1 MTLDNRNP
9 TPSAGSGLST
19 SCRRDPD
26 PVQEMATIDDRSQDN
41 DPARPQLSAAEVPEP
56 GFGPDGNKQPRLTG
70 DPELGI
76 DPREAAARLGNG
88 D

>member
-1 MTLDNRNP
+1 MTLD
-9 TPSAGSGLST
+9 TPMPVPDSKSGLST

-26 PVQEMATIDDRSQDN
+26 PVQEMATIDDKSQDN
-41 DPARPQLSAAEVPEP
+41 VPARPHLSAPEVPEP
-56 GFGPDGNKQPRLTG
+56 GFGPDGTKEPTLTG
-70 DPELGI
+70 NPELGI